1 MRFLICYDVVDDSLR
16 SKIVKV
22 LESYGERI
30 QYSVFE
36 FNLTKARVLEMK
48 NKLIKKNL
56 LNRKKMS
63 FSIYPLCEECYKKVE
78 RYGNNKLLDEKNI
91 VF

>member
-1 MRFLICYDVVDDSLR
+1 MRFLICYDITNDLLR
-16 SKIVKV
+16 SKIVRI

-36 FNLTKARVLEMK
+36 FNLTKARILEMK
-48 NKLIKKNL
+48 NKLIKDKL
-56 LNRKKMS
+56 LNKKKMS
-63 FSIYPLCEECYKKVE
+63 FSIYPICEECYKKVE

>member
-16 SKIVKV
+16 SKIVKI

-36 FNLTKARVLEMK
+36 FNLTKARILEMK
-48 NKLIKKNL
+48 NKLIKRKL
-56 LNRKKMS
+56 LNKKRMS

>member
-36 FNLTKARVLEMK
+36 FNLTKARILEMK
-48 NKLIKKNL
+48 NKLIKRKL
-56 LNRKKMS
+56 LNKKRMS

>member
-22 LESYGERI
+22 LESYGKRI

-36 FNLTKARVLEMK
+36 FNLTKARILEMK
-48 NKLIKKNL
+48 NKLIKRKL
-56 LNRKKMS
+56 LNKKRMS